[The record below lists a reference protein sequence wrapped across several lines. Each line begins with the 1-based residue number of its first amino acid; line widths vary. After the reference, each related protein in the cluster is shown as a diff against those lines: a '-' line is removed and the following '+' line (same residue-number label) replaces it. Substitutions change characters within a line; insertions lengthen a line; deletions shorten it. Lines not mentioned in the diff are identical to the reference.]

1 MHSVDDYVGQ
11 TLDEKYRLERR
22 LGQGGMGTVYLATH
36 LGTGRSV
43 AVKLITPALMRRRVF
58 VERFK
63 REARAAG
70 RLRHPNIVDV
80 TDFGFAQ
87 SGTERIAYLV
97 MEYLDGCTL
106 HEVLEEE
113 RIIPL
118 PAVVEILDQVC
129 SAVHEAHRQG
139 IVHRDLKP
147 ENIWLEPNRLGGYRV
162 KVLDF
167 GIAKVAEG
175 QQSGWDE
182 SCDDSDASPPPDL
195 TDSTAT
201 VTDLGADRAAGSS
214 TTGSESATILES
226 RAGVDSGGGTPGAA
240 TEATPRTADPLV
252 AETKPASDS
261 RDLRAAVARP
271 VTTTGNLT
279 VADALVGTP
288 RFMSPEQCR
297 GAPLDARSD
306 IYSLGIIAYQMLAG
320 CTPFNGEAIAVI
332 RAHLETPPPPLRE
345 RNRRLPQRVS
355 AVIQSALAKDP
366 AARPPSALAFANVL
380 RANATGL
387 GALYRRAFALYSEH
401 FPKVMMLSVLAHI
414 PVLAGVLL
422 TIGAVIWELEI
433 TNLGL
438 GVAAVLRLSIA
449 VLYIV
454 ASFFATSAIAG
465 VTAILVTQ
473 LEVAPLRQWELRS
486 AFDLVQ
492 QRWRPFLQ
500 TGLIVS
506 VKLFFGFVPLVIP
519 GMVLLAR
526 NLFWAPVVLME
537 GLEGR
542 AAQVRSRVL
551 ASRSWPA
558 IALGVIFLVLA
569 DQLARWLFGRLIGLE
584 ALPEQDLRAKV
595 LSKLVPL
602 VSILYLPLL
611 SMVPALL
618 YLKMRELGGE
628 TLTEIMAPLEAGETR
643 SRWEQRLRARPPLQ
657 TPPQST

>member
-1 MHSVDDYVGQ
+1 MNSVDGYVGQ
-11 TLDEKYRLERR
+11 TLDEKYRLERL
-22 LGQGGMGTVYLATH
+22 LGQGGMGAVYLATH

-43 AVKLITPALMRRRVF
+43 AVKLIMPALMRRRVF

-80 TDFGFAQ
+80 TDFGFAY

-175 QQSGWDE
+175 QQSDWDE
-182 SCDDSDASPPPDL
+182 SWDDPDNSPIPDL
-195 TDSTAT
+195 TESTAT
-201 VTDLGADRAAGSS
+201 VTDLEGNRTNNSS
-214 TTGSESATILES
+214 TMGSESVTLVEP
-226 RAGVDSGGGTPGAA
+226 GGGIPEAV
-240 TEATPRTADPLV
+240 TEATPRTADPV
-252 AETKPASDS
+252 AARMTPPSDPQ
-261 RDLRAAVARP
+261 RHRAVEVPTRKAA
-271 VTTTGNLT
+271 GSLT
-279 VADALVGTP
+279 HADALVGTP

-297 GAPLDARSD
+297 GAKLDARSD
-306 IYSLGIIAYQMLAG
+306 IYSLGVIAYQMLAG
-320 CTPFNGEAIAVI
+320 CTPFNGDTIAVI

-345 RNRRLPQRVS
+345 RNRRLPPRVS
-355 AVIQSALAKDP
+355 TVILSALAKDP
-366 AARPPSALAFANVL
+366 AARPPSALAFANAL

-414 PVLAGVLL
+414 PVLIGVLL
-422 TIGAVIWELEI
+422 TIGAVIWESQI

-438 GVAAVLRLSIA
+438 GIAAVLRLSIA

-486 AFDLVQ
+486 AFDLVR
-492 QRWRPFLQ
+492 QRWRPFLK

-506 VKLFFGFVPLVIP
+506 VKLFFGFFPLVIP

-537 GLEGR
+537 GLAGK

-551 ASRSWPA
+551 ASRSWPS
-558 IALGVIFLVLA
+558 IAMGVIFLVSV

-602 VSILYLPLL
+602 ISILYLPLL

-628 TLTEIMAPLEAGETR
+628 TLTEIMVPLEAVVTR
-643 SRWEQRLRARPPLQ
+643 SRWEQRLRARLPLP
-657 TPPQST
+657 TPPPST

>member
-1 MHSVDDYVGQ
+1 MNSVDGYVGQ
-11 TLDEKYRLERR
+11 TLDEKYRLERL
-22 LGQGGMGTVYLATH
+22 LGQGGMGAVYLATH

-43 AVKLITPALMRRRVF
+43 AVKLIMPALMRRRVF

-80 TDFGFAQ
+80 TDFGFAL
-87 SGTERIAYLV
+87 SGTERIAYLA

-118 PAVVEILDQVC
+118 PATVEILDQVC

-175 QQSGWDE
+175 QQSTWDE
-182 SCDDSDASPPPDL
+182 PAEADDESPTADL
-195 TDSTAT
+195 AEATAT
-201 VTDLGADRAAGSS
+201 VTDLGNRPEDSS
-214 TTGSESATILES
+214 PQGSESATLLEP
-226 RAGVDSGGGTPGAA
+226 GGAIFEAVP
-240 TEATPRTADPLV
+240 EATPRTADPVLSGMTPSSDPQRLRV
-252 AETKPASDS
+252 AN
-261 RDLRAAVARP
+261 AATMNP
-271 VTTTGNLT
+271 TGSLT
-279 VADALVGTP
+279 LADALVGTP

-297 GAPLDARSD
+297 GAKLDARSD
-306 IYSLGIIAYQMLAG
+306 IYSLGVIAYQMLAG
-320 CTPFNGEAIAVI
+320 CTPFNGDSIAVI

-345 RNRRLPQRVS
+345 RNRRLPPRVS
-355 AVIQSALAKDP
+355 AVILSALAKDP
-366 AARPPSALAFANVL
+366 SARPPSALAFANAL

-401 FPKVMMLSVLAHI
+401 FPKIMMLSVLAHI

-422 TIGAVIWELEI
+422 TIGAVIWESQI

-438 GVAAVLRLSIA
+438 GIAAVLRLLIA
-449 VLYIV
+449 VLSVV
-454 ASFFATSAIAG
+454 ASFVATSAIAG

-473 LEVAPLRQWELRS
+473 LEVAPLRQWELRT
-486 AFDLVQ
+486 AFELVR
-492 QRWRPFLQ
+492 QRWRPFLR
-500 TGLIVS
+500 TGVIVS
-506 VKLFFGFVPLVIP
+506 VKLFFGFFPLVIP

-526 NLFWAPVVLME
+526 NLFWAPIVLME
-537 GLEGR
+537 GLEGK

-558 IALGVIFLVLA
+558 IATGVVFLVLV
-569 DQLARWLFGRLIGLE
+569 DQLTRWLAGRLIGLE
-584 ALPEQDLRAKV
+584 TLPEQDLRAKV

-611 SMVPALL
+611 SIVPALL
-618 YLKMRELGGE
+618 YLKMREMGGE
-628 TLTEIMAPLEAGETR
+628 TLIEIMAPLEAGVTR
-643 SRWEQRLRARPPLQ
+643 SRWEQRLRARLPVP